1 MTPMKGSA
9 QKSSEKAK
17 TPEAGMEK
25 WLFRLYVEGETS
37 GSLAALANMEK
48 ICTKH
53 LRGRYRI
60 EVIDLLVQPE
70 LAKND
75 QVLAAPTLVRKFP
88 EPEKR
93 IIGDL
98 SDTKRLLKWLEVPPM
113 PAPANVW
120 RDE

>member
-1 MTPMKGSA
+1 MKGSA
-9 QKSSEKAK
+9 QKSPEKAK
-17 TPEAGMEK
+17 APETGMEK
-25 WLFRLYVEGETS
+25 WLFRLYVEGETL
-37 GSLAALANMEK
+37 GSLAALANLKK
-48 ICTKH
+48 ICAGH
-53 LRGRYRI
+53 LGGRCRI

-70 LAKND
+70 LAKDD
-75 QVLAAPTLVRKFP
+75 QVLAAPTLVRKLP

-98 SDTKRLLKWLEVPPM
+98 PDTKRLLEWLEVPPM